1 MSLYERRRHLTAD
14 EIAAALAD
22 LPHWEEKDGAL
33 VRTFRTAGWKGT
45 LMAVN
50 AIAHLAEV
58 AWHHPD
64 LAVSYDRVGVR
75 LFSHD
80 AGGITPR
87 DVALARKLEDVVMWQ
102 PCAEP
107 ASPLEGTPK
116 DDPRLTYLIYD

>member
-14 EIAAALAD
+14 ELAAALVD

-33 VRTFRTAGWKGT
+33 VRTVRTAGWKGT

-64 LAVSYDRVGVR
+64 LVVSYDRVVVR

-80 AGGITPR
+80 AGGITGR
-87 DVALARKLEDVVMWQ
+87 DIALARKIEDVVMWQ
-102 PCAEP
+102 PGIDP
-107 ASPLEGTPK
+107 ASPLEGPPK
-116 DDPRLTYLIYD
+116 DDARATYLIYD